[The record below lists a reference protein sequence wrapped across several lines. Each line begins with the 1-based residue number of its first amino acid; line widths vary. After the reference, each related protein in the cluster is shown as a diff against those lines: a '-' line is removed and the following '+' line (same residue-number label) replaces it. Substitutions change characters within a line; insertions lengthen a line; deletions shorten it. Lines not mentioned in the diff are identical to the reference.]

1 MMPAADAPAT
11 ARAPSLSRQLLV
23 GVGALVL
30 TLLGALIG
38 LAYWEIGQ
46 RAESF
51 AQSSLLRQV
60 SLQAQAQGQMLAE
73 GERSVRRLHATWQA
87 RAQAASV
94 PAVAARFERWFAPGK
109 DGVWRLKPEW
119 VSLSNRPTFYLQ
131 PGAAVNEDTRF
142 RAVLSLELLSEQGPA
157 LVPPFFSAY
166 VDFVEKG
173 LMVYSPD
180 FDWGAGATPQTDNFD
195 YPTMQGSDPARN
207 PQRRVFWTPVYFD
220 AEAKTWMVS
229 VIHPLDWQGRW
240 VGTVGHDLSVDRLR
254 RDVGLGASPDVVGMV
269 LSRKGELIAHRDLA
283 QRIDQ
288 AAGQLALSN
297 VKDPMLDAV
306 FRQVQQS
313 GTAPQVQRTA
323 DGRYWVASAALPGP
337 GWWTVLVLPQAAID
351 ADMRR
356 FAAVLLALGLGT
368 AALMLWALRGV
379 VKRTVTQPLRRLHG
393 GVTALAEQRRPEPLA
408 LAGPAELAQLG
419 EAFDH
424 MAAALEAE
432 KVRQRLYAQEL
443 IHQVAERKEAE
454 QAVRELNLALERVV
468 AERTQAL
475 SDSNQRLAASV
486 QSLQQAQ
493 QELVQQETLAG
504 LGAMVAGVSHELNT
518 PLGNALI
525 AADTVR
531 ARLAELAQELG
542 SERPRRSLIG
552 AQLTQAREA
561 VGLACGNLQRS
572 VDLVAGFKQVAVD
585 RAGLHRRPFDLQA
598 TVQEVV
604 ALLGLSMRQ
613 PGLDLEV
620 ALPEGIAMDSYPG
633 ALGQVLTNLV
643 QNAVLHGLAG
653 RAGGRVSVQ
662 LLARDADRVTIAIS
676 DNGQGIAPEH
686 LPQIFKPFFTT
697 KLGQGGSGLGLHI
710 VHNLVTG
717 PLGGRIDVDS
727 KKGQGTRFVLTLP
740 LRAP

>member
-1 MMPAADAPAT
+1 MMPAAAAVH
-11 ARAPSLSRQLLV
+11 APSLSRQLLV

-30 TLLGALIG
+30 AMLTALIG
-38 LAYWEIGQ
+38 LAYWVIGQ
-46 RAESF
+46 RAESV
-51 AQSSLLRQV
+51 ARTSLLRQV

-87 RAQAASV
+87 RAQAASA
-94 PAVAARFERWFAPGK
+94 PAVAARFSHWFAPGA
-109 DGVWRLKPEW
+109 DGVWRLKPQW
-119 VSLSNRPTFYLQ
+119 VSLATRPTFYLQ
-131 PGAAVNEDTRF
+131 PGPAVSEDTRF

-180 FDWGAGATPQTDNFD
+180 FDWGAGATPQTDNFG

-207 PQRRVFWTPVYFD
+207 PRRSVFWTPVYFD

-254 RDVGLGASPDVVGMV
+254 RDVGVGAGTGVVGMV
-269 LSRKGELIAHRDLA
+269 LSRKGELIAHRDWA

-288 AAGQLALSN
+288 AEGQLALSRLN
-297 VKDPMLDAV
+297 DPMLDAV
-306 FRQVQQS
+306 YQQVQRS
-313 GTAPQVQRTA
+313 GAEPQVQRTP
-323 DGRYWVASAALPGP
+323 DGRYWVASAGLPGP
-337 GWWTVLVLPQAAID
+337 GWWTVLVLPQAVID
-351 ADMRR
+351 AEMRQ
-356 FAAVLLALGLGT
+356 FAAALLALGLGS
-368 AALMLWALRGV
+368 AALMLWALRRV
-379 VKRTVTQPLRRLHG
+379 VRQTVTRPLRRLHA
-393 GVTALAEQRRPEPLA
+393 GVAALAEQRRPEPLA

-419 EAFDH
+419 DAFDH

-443 IHQVAERKEAE
+443 VHQVAERKEAE

-475 SDSNQRLAASV
+475 SETNQRLAASV
-486 QSLQQAQ
+486 DTLQRAQ

-525 AADTVR
+525 AADTVQ
-531 ARLAELAQELG
+531 ARLRELAQELV
-542 SERPRRSLIG
+542 SARPRRSLIASQLEQ
-552 AQLTQAREA
+552 AQQAVA
-561 VGLACGNLQRS
+561 LACGNLQRS

-585 RAGLHRRPFDLQA
+585 RAGLQRRPFDLGA
-598 TVQEVV
+598 TVHEVV
-604 ALLGLSMRQ
+604 ALLGLSLRH
-613 PGLDLEV
+613 PGASLDV
-620 ALPEGIAMDSYPG
+620 DLPPGIAMDSYPG

-653 RAGGRVSVQ
+653 REDGRVTVGLVSK
-662 LLARDADRVTIAIS
+662 DDDRVVLAVV
-676 DNGQGIAPEH
+676 DNGTGIAPEH
-686 LPQIFKPFFTT
+686 LPHIFKPFFTT

>member
-1 MMPAADAPAT
+1 MMPAAHDSAPLHAS
-11 ARAPSLSRQLLV
+11 SLSRQLLV

-30 TLLGALIG
+30 TLLAALIG
-38 LAYWEIGQ
+38 LAYLEIGH
-46 RAESF
+46 RAELV
-51 AQSSLLRQV
+51 AQNSLLRQV

-87 RAQAASV
+87 RASAAQPTV
-94 PAVAARFERWFAPGK
+94 VASRFAHWFAPGR

-119 VSLSNRPTFYLQ
+119 VSLATRPTFYLQ
-131 PGAAVNEDTRF
+131 PGAAVTEDTRF
-142 RAVLSLELLSEQGPA
+142 RAVLSLELLAEQGPA

-180 FDWGAGATPQTDNFD
+180 FDWGAGATPQTDNFG

-207 PQRRVFWTPVYFD
+207 PERRVFWTPVYYD

-254 RDVGLGASPDVVGMV
+254 RDVDAIANPDVVGMV
-269 LSRKGELIAHRDLA
+269 LSQKGELIAHRDLA

-288 AAGQLALSN
+288 AEGQLALSRL
-297 VKDPMLDAV
+297 KDPMLDAV
-306 FRQVQQS
+306 FQQVQQS
-313 GTAPQVQRTA
+313 GAAPQVQRTA

-337 GWWTVLVLPQAAID
+337 GWWTVLVLPQSVID

-356 FAAVLLALGLGT
+356 FAAALLALGLGT
-368 AALMLWALRGV
+368 AALMLWALRRV
-379 VKRTVTQPLRRLHG
+379 VMRTVTQPLRRLHD
-393 GVTALAEQRRPEPLA
+393 GVAALAEQRRPEPLA

-443 IHQVAERKEAE
+443 MHQVAERKEAE

-486 QSLQQAQ
+486 QTLQRAQ

-525 AADTVR
+525 AADTVQ
-531 ARLAELAQELG
+531 ARLRDLTQELG
-542 SERPRRSLIG
+542 SERPRRSQITSCLDQ
-552 AQLTQAREA
+552 AQRA

-585 RAGLHRRPFDLQA
+585 RAGLQRRPFDLRA
-598 TVQEVV
+598 TVHDVV
-604 ALLGLSMRQ
+604 SLLGLSLRH
-613 PGLDLEV
+613 PGTHIDV
-620 ALPEGIAMDSYPG
+620 SLPEGITMDSYPG

-643 QNAVLHGLAG
+643 QNAVLHGLVD
-653 RAGGRVSVQ
+653 REGGQVKVE
-662 LLARDADRVTIAIS
+662 LLARDADRVTLAVS
-676 DNGQGIAPEH
+676 DNGTGIDAEH

-740 LRAP
+740 LMAP